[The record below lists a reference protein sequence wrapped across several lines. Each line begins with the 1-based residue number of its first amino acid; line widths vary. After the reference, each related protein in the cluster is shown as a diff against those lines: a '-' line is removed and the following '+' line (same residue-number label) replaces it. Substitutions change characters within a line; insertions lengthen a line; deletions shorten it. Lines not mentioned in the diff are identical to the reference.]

1 MITHSLRAFRHRN
14 FRLFFFGQTFG
25 IIGYWVQQI
34 AMAWLVYRL
43 TGSAWLLGVTAF
55 AGQAAVLVLAP
66 FGGIW
71 ADRVDRRKLIII
83 AQAIAAVPAFTL
95 ALLTWLDVVEVWHVI
110 VLALLL
116 GVVIAI
122 DAPIRQSFLP
132 EMVPERQDLPSA
144 IAFNSGMYNAARM
157 IGPTI
162 AGLLLAATSEAF
174 CFLVNGVTKAIA
186 LAPLLVMVIP
196 ARAQRGA
203 PPPVWRALKEGVAYA
218 RDLVPA
224 RMLLPVVA
232 LVSFMATP
240 YQALMPIFAAE
251 VFAGGAELLGFLMGA
266 AGLGGVCAI
275 VLLASRRD
283 VRGLLRWMAC
293 ACFCAGAGLAVF
305 AYSDHLAL
313 SVAML
318 MIAGAG
324 IVLTVNGV
332 STILLT
338 IVDERMRGRVSGY
351 YTMAFL
357 GMYPLGGLAAGA
369 LASWIG
375 AMHTLALGGASCI
388 ACSIWLW
395 TRIPGLRVHLRP
407 IYVRL
412 GLVTQ

>member
-1 MITHSLRAFRHRN
+1 MIHSLRAFRHRN
-14 FRLFFFGQTFG
+14 FRLFFFGQSLG

-71 ADRVDRRKLIII
+71 ADRVDRKKLITI
-83 AQAIAAVPAFTL
+83 AQALAAVPAFTL
-95 ALLTWLDVVEVWHVI
+95 AVLTWLDVVEVWHVI
-110 VLALLL
+110 VLALVL

-132 EMVPERQDLPSA
+132 DMVPERQDLPSA

-157 IGPTI
+157 IGPTV
-162 AGLLLAATSEAF
+162 AGVLLAATNEAF
-174 CFLVNGVTKAIA
+174 CFLVNGITKAIA
-186 LAPLLVMVIP
+186 LVPLFMMTIP
-196 ARAQRGA
+196 GRVHSGPA
-203 PPPVWRALKEGVAYA
+203 PPVWRALKEGVVYA
-218 RDLVPA
+218 WNLVPA
-224 RMLLPVVA
+224 RILLPVVA

-251 VFAGGAELLGFLMGA
+251 IFAGGAEMLGFLMGA
-266 AGLGGVCAI
+266 AGLGGVCGI
-275 VLLASRRD
+275 LLLASRRE
-283 VRGLLRWMAC
+283 VRGLARWIAGAC
-293 ACFCAGAGLAVF
+293 LCAGAALAAF
-305 AYSDHLAL
+305 AYSTHLAL

-324 IVLTVNGV
+324 IVVTVNGV
-332 STILLT
+332 STIILT
-338 IVDERMRGRVSGY
+338 IADERMRGRMSGY

-375 AMHTLALGGASCI
+375 AMHTLALGGACCI
-388 ACSIWLW
+388 ACALWLW
-395 TRIPGLRVHLRP
+395 TRLPRLRGHLRP

-412 GLVTQ
+412 GIIAQ

>member
-14 FRLFFFGQTFG
+14 FRLFFFGQSFG

-66 FGGIW
+66 FGGLW
-71 ADRVDRRKLIII
+71 ADRVDRKKLITI
-83 AQAIAAVPAFTL
+83 AQAIAAVPAFAL
-95 ALLTWLDVVEVWHVI
+95 AALTWLEVVEVWHVI
-110 VLALLL
+110 VLALVL

-132 EMVPERQDLPSA
+132 EMVPDRQDLPSA

-157 IGPTI
+157 IGPSI

-174 CFLVNGVTKAIA
+174 CFLVNGLTKAIA
-186 LAPLLVMVIP
+186 LVPLLVMVIP
-196 ARAQRGA
+196 ARARAATQ
-203 PPPVWRALKEGVAYA
+203 PPVWLALKEGVAYA
-218 RDLVPA
+218 WNLVPA

-251 VFAGGAELLGFLMGA
+251 VFGGGAELLGFLMGA

-275 VLLASRRD
+275 VLLASRRE
-283 VRGLLRWMAC
+283 VRGLLRWIAT

-305 AYSDHLAL
+305 AYSGHLPL

-338 IVDERMRGRVSGY
+338 IADERMRGRVSGY

-375 AMHTLALGGASCI
+375 AMHTLALGGACCI
-388 ACSIWLW
+388 ACAIWLW

-412 GLVTQ
+412 GLVAQ

>member
-1 MITHSLRAFRHRN
+1 MIHSLRAFRHRN
-14 FRLFFFGQTFG
+14 FRLFFFGQSLG

-71 ADRVDRRKLIII
+71 ADRVDRKKLITI

-95 ALLTWLDVVEVWHVI
+95 AVLTWLDVVEVWHVI
-110 VLALLL
+110 VLALVL

-132 EMVPERQDLPSA
+132 DMVPERQDLPSA

-157 IGPTI
+157 IGPTV
-162 AGLLLAATSEAF
+162 AGVLLAATNEAF
-174 CFLVNGVTKAIA
+174 CFLVNGITKAIA
-186 LAPLLVMVIP
+186 LVPLFMMTIP
-196 ARAQRGA
+196 GRVHSSPA
-203 PPPVWRALKEGVAYA
+203 PPVRRALKEGVVYA
-218 RDLVPA
+218 WNLVPA

-251 VFAGGAELLGFLMGA
+251 VFAGGAEMLGFLMGA
-266 AGLGGVCAI
+266 AGLGGVCGI
-275 VLLASRRD
+275 LLLASRRE
-283 VRGLLRWMAC
+283 VRGLARWIAGAC
-293 ACFCAGAGLAVF
+293 LCAGAALAAF
-305 AYSDHLAL
+305 AYSTHLAL

-324 IVLTVNGV
+324 IVVTVNGV
-332 STILLT
+332 STIILT
-338 IVDERMRGRVSGY
+338 IADERMRGRMSGY

-375 AMHTLALGGASCI
+375 AMHTLALGGACCI
-388 ACSIWLW
+388 ACALWLW
-395 TRIPGLRVHLRP
+395 ARLPRLRGHLRP

-412 GLVTQ
+412 GIIAQ